1 MGIWGAFMAVIDE
14 TIYLPAELPSESLEE
29 AIKFAE
35 VWAQFIML
43 HL

>member
-1 MGIWGAFMAVIDE
+1 MAVIDE

-29 AIKFAE
+29 VIKFAE

>member
-1 MGIWGAFMAVIDE
+1 MAVIDE

-29 AIKFAE
+29 TIKFAE
-35 VWAQFIML
+35 LWAQFIML

>member
-1 MGIWGAFMAVIDE
+1 MAVNDK
-14 TIYLPAELPSESLEE
+14 TTNLPAELPSESLEE

>member
-1 MGIWGAFMAVIDE
+1 MAVIDE
-14 TIYLPAELPSESLEE
+14 TIYLPAEPPSESLEE

>member
-1 MGIWGAFMAVIDE
+1 MAVIHK
-14 TIYLPAELPSESLEE
+14 TIYLPAELPSQSLEE